1 MAIALADSLLPNKT
15 GVPVDARTVAANAA
29 ALAAIENPYIGMH
42 VWINDPGKE
51 VIVKTLKDQ
60 TVGAFTKKVIDTTE
74 DAVVQSDLT
83 TLQTSLSGK
92 ADASTVTALAA
103 KVTANETSLS
113 GKADTSTVTALAAKV
128 TANETAIAELS
139 ASLGTAETQLN
150 ALIGEA

>member
-15 GVPVDARTVAANAA
+15 GVPVDARTVAADTD
-29 ALAAIENPYIGMH
+29 ALPTIENPYVGMH
-42 VWINDPGKE
+42 VWISDPGKE
-51 VIVKTLKDQ
+51 VIVKTLKNQ

-92 ADASTVTALAA
+92 ADTSTVTALSA

-113 GKADTSTVTALAAKV
+113 GKADTSTVTALAEKV

-139 ASLGTAETQLN
+139 ASLGTAEAQLN

>member
-92 ADASTVTALAA
+92 ASSADLTALSA

-128 TANETAIAELS
+128 TANETAIAELAS
-139 ASLGTAETQLN
+139 SLGSTEAQLN

>member
-1 MAIALADSLLPNKT
+1 MAIALVDSLLPNKT

-29 ALAAIENPYIGMH
+29 VLAAIENPYAGMR
-42 VWINDPGKE
+42 VWLADPGKD

-60 TVGAFTKKVIDTTE
+60 TVGAFTQKIIDTTE

-92 ADASTVTALAA
+92 ADSSTVTALAA
-103 KVTANETSLS
+103 KVTANETLLS
-113 GKADTSTVTALAAKV
+113 GKADTSTVTALAEKV

-139 ASLGTAETQLN
+139 ASLGTAEAQLN